1 MLKSILTYYLA
12 STGACYVLNAVAT
25 SAIKNKINRTLEEKG
40 YEPYIKAK
48 ASCSERIVNFIRS
61 IPSITIPVIR
71 YIIPLV
77 LITQGDKIVAEAIRK
92 GIEENVYVKKEDAMT
107 YEERL
112 EAIEKKK
119 AELESLKESLSSH
132 STYNFDET
140 DYPTDSYVGEKESK
154 TL

>member
-1 MLKSILTYYLA
+1 MMKSILTYYLA

-77 LITQGDKIVAEAIRK
+77 LITQGDKIVAEAIRT

-119 AELESLKESLSSH
+119 AELENLKKSLNQCSS
-132 STYNFDET
+132 T
-140 DYPTDSYVGEKESK
+140 DYSFEEKKEDSYTSNEQGYS
-154 TL
+154 L